1 MPDYGYTVSAFS
13 LAKPILRA
21 RNAHVHRSPFLTESW
36 LPPDRLSA
44 SSQSLAGSRLGM
56 GRRWMELTL
65 ILCFGSAYRTRIFTC
80 WAARHVWRSKP
91 DYLKKT
97 IGNQA
102 LEHHFFKKKWFERR
116 NIWDFYV
123 WSNTAPLLALC
134 WISKPKKP
142 LIRTSHGSGASTY
155 YLKNL
160 LNLLAKHSTMN
171 LIVQRFK

>member
-13 LAKPILRA
+13 LVKPILRA
-21 RNAHVHRSPFLTESW
+21 RNAHVHRSPFLAESW

-44 SSQSLAGSRLGM
+44 SSQSMAGSRLGM

-102 LEHHFFKKKWFERR
+102 LEHHFFKKNGSSAETYEIFMYDQTPRHCWHYAESANQKSP
-116 NIWDFYV
+116 
-123 WSNTAPLLALC
+123 WSAHLTDQGLQHI
-134 WISKPKKP
+134 ISK
-142 LIRTSHGSGASTY
+142 TY
-155 YLKNL
+155 WIYWQN
-160 LNLLAKHSTMN
+160 T
-171 LIVQRFK
+171 VQWT